1 MVETKNK
8 TSKITTLTVKKET
21 IHQARE
27 FVKKKFNISKVSNQQ
42 TIEYLLNQATQNEQK
57 EIKK

>member
-1 MVETKNK
+1 MVEAKNK
-8 TSKITTLTVKKET
+8 TSKITTIQVKKET

-27 FVKKKFNISKVSNQQ
+27 FVKKKFNVSKVSNQQ
-42 TIEYLLNQATQNEQK
+42 TIEYLLNQAIQNEQK